1 MRTLVIHPD
10 DRTTDFLKVIY
21 EGRDWTVYN
30 SWRPSVKE
38 ILKLIRAHDR
48 VIAMGHGGAYGLIGF
63 SHVFMNEKVI
73 RALRKKDCV
82 CIWCHANIYVERVGI
97 RGFYTGMFISEVGE
111 ANYWGI
117 HTTQE
122 KVTYSNELFSNIV
135 KGYVDSPKI
144 LTEVKSLYTGD
155 CPVIQYNNER
165 LYYRSTNQPIE
176 KVKTLI
182 Y

>member
-82 CIWCHANIYVERVGI
+82 CIWCHANLYVERERMKGFSTSMFCSEYSECHYENIRNVKDGMVEESNMKFSSIMSKYIDENIKIMYNKVVEEYQSVGN
-97 RGFYTGMFISEVGE
+97 T
-111 ANYWGI
+111 N
-117 HTTQE
+117 
-122 KVTYSNELFSNIV
+122 
-135 KGYVDSPKI
+135 
-144 LTEVKSLYTGD
+144 
-155 CPVIQYNNER
+155 PVAEYNNAG
-165 LYYRSTNQPIE
+165 LLLFQ
-176 KVKTLI
+176 
-182 Y
+182 